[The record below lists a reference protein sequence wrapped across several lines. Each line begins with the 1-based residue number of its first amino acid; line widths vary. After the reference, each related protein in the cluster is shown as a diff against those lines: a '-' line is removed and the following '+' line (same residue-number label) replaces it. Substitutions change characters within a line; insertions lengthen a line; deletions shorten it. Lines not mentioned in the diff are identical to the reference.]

1 MPVVVAQ
8 NDPII
13 RFAQVLLD
21 PDTPA
26 ERQAA
31 IADYYSVDIPD
42 FAGWMEGVRARLPHL
57 FPATMVMVDDAD
69 ALHAALPDAAAAI
82 VESLEF
88 GAAELAAGPDV
99 RIVQKFGIDARNI
112 DAAACAERG
121 VAVKTLRRR
130 VNVAVAEHAFAMML
144 AIAKRLCGLNGLIDE
159 ASLVQA
165 GYRPKL
171 YDPRHCGKSNWGRVA
186 GLGTLQGATLGA
198 IGMGEIGREVAAR
211 ARAFDMDVLY
221 YQRNRLPEDIEAPLG
236 ATHCSLDELLARSD
250 YVTLQLPHNPSTE
263 NLLDRDAFAKIKPGA
278 VVVNVSRAP
287 IINREALIEALD
299 SGRLGGAGLDV
310 HYKEPGDP
318 DDPLLGFDNVLLTP
332 HTAVASR
339 VNGALDMEEL
349 VGNIETAIAGAQG
362 G

>member
-13 RFAQVLLD
+13 RLAQVVLD
-21 PDTPA
+21 PDTPQ
-26 ERQAA
+26 ERQEA

-42 FAGWMEGVRARLPHL
+42 FDGWRADLRGRIPNL
-57 FPATMVMVDDAD
+57 FPATMRMVDTEDEF
-69 ALHAALPDAAAAI
+69 LAALPDAAAAI
-82 VESLEF
+82 VESLPF
-88 GAAELAAGPDV
+88 GPAALDAGPGV
-99 RIVQKFGIDARNI
+99 KVVQKFGIDARNI
-112 DAAACAERG
+112 DASACAARG

-144 AIAKRLCGLNGLIDE
+144 AISKRLCGLNGLID
-159 ASLVQA
+159 AGSLERA
-165 GYRPKL
+165 GYHPKL

-211 ARAFDMDVLY
+211 ARAFDMDVVY
-221 YQRNRLPEDIEAPLG
+221 FQRNRLPEDIEAPLG
-236 ATHCSLDELLARSD
+236 ATHCTLDELLERSD
-250 YVTLQLPHNPSTE
+250 YITLHLPHNPSTE
-263 NLLDRDAFAKIKPGA
+263 NMLDRAAFAKMKPGA
-278 VVVNVSRAP
+278 VVVNISRAP
-287 IINREALIEALD
+287 IINREALIEALE

-318 DDPLLGFDNVLLTP
+318 DDPLLKFENVLLTP

-339 VNGALDMEEL
+339 VNGARDMEEL
-349 VGNIETAIAGAQG
+349 VTNIEKEIAGAHG